1 MHRHLNP
8 YMGGIFEYMP
18 QLYALS
24 LSKSSLSASDEPI
37 LSKYSTLAGLHIAKE
52 PFQPAG
58 ALQPDLPGVMPN
70 MSSSDPEALPG

>member
-1 MHRHLNP
+1 
-8 YMGGIFEYMP
+8 MP
-18 QLYALS
+18 RLYA
-24 LSKSSLSASDEPI
+24 SSLSESSLSEPDEPV
-37 LSKYSTLAGLHIAKE
+37 LSEYSTLAGLHIAKE